1 MPANE
6 QNKTACDRGESRP
19 AQQIF
24 RVRRHYNTWVGDQT
38 LEDYALRFTATGA
51 RRWSIE
57 KVAQTALGATAFL
70 ALEAI
75 AASVTLSYGFS
86 NALAAM
92 LVVAAVIFITGL
104 PISYYAAK
112 HGLDID
118 LLTRG
123 AGFGYLGSTITSLI
137 YASFT
142 FIFFAI
148 EAAILASALHVLLG
162 IPPAVGYVL
171 CSIAVIPIVT
181 HGITAISKFQVGS
194 QPVWIVLQ
202 LLALGAV
209 AWFEID
215 RVSDWTQYA
224 PEEVAG
230 SVGFDWLLFGAA
242 ASVLFAM
249 VAQIGEQVDYL
260 RFMPSKTDSNKKRW
274 WFWLILAGPGWVL
287 IGLIKMLLG
296 SFLAYLAITS
306 GSSFEQAADPVYM
319 YQTAFSYFTGFV
331 TQSPTMALVLAGVMV
346 VLSQMKINVTN
357 AYAGS
362 IAWSNF
368 FSRLT
373 HSHPGRVVWLVF
385 NVTIALILMELGI
398 YRALEGVLGVFAI
411 IAVSWLA
418 SLAADLMI
426 NKPLGL
432 SPSYVEFKR
441 AHLYD
446 INPVGVG
453 SMLLASIAGIVCY
466 LGMFGEVAKNLAHFI
481 SLGCC
486 FVLVPLIAWITRGR
500 YYLARQSE
508 ELGPQL
514 VEAAQLQTQQQTE
527 QVPLTLRCCICEKEF
542 EQPDMAHCPAYQGPI
557 CSLCCSLDS
566 RCLDSCKP
574 KLQLPKT
581 LTERITQYTPAALS
595 QLLGSRSIKFAYL
608 MMGISLLN
616 AGLLALIYTQ
626 MAPSAGEAE
635 LLQQTLWTLY
645 FMLLIVSGVIAWLF
659 LLTHES
665 RVVAQQ
671 ESNRQ
676 TQLLLEEIAAHRE
689 TDQAL
694 QTAKEQAENANDAKS
709 RYLSGISH
717 ELRTPLQSILG
728 YAQLLSQRSDI
739 APQHHKALR
748 IIERSGHYLTDLI
761 EGLLDISKIE
771 AGRLNIQRNQVKFPE
786 LIGQLVEMFKPQA
799 AAKGIEFYC
808 HLHNQLPKV
817 VITDEKRLRQILINL
832 LSNAIKYTYKGRVD
846 FHIYYRNQVA
856 NFSVMDTGIGIHSN
870 DLKRILKP
878 FERVDS
884 REVAAQPGTGL
895 GLTIARLLTE
905 IMGGDLSAQSTLGN
919 GSCFSAS
926 LMLSWVENP
935 RDEDA
940 LPRQI
945 CGYKGPELTVM
956 VVDDQPLHRGLISD
970 LLRPLGFNMLEAEDA
985 FACLEQLDQPQSQSQ
1000 SQSQSQEHSLSKTPD
1015 LFLLDVSMP
1024 RMDGLEL
1031 AKELRQRDL
1040 QQPIIML
1047 SADAQERHR
1056 RPIDHAAHDAY
1067 LVKPVKH
1074 TDLLEQIGQQLQL
1087 QWSYASQPLT
1097 RAEDIIANA
1106 SDSHRALPGTPDF
1119 SALRD
1124 QPLAREMLASAE
1136 IGFKKGVQSSLD
1148 SLARESLIDQAALKQ
1163 LQQWVDAM
1171 RFDKLVELLNEPTPE
1186 IVHESA
1192 QETQDKDNHTAH
1204 WTVADE

>member
-1 MPANE
+1 MPEAQPN
-6 QNKTACDRGESRP
+6 QDSRP

-24 RVRRHYNTWVGDQT
+24 RVRRHYNKWVGDQT

-51 RRWSIE
+51 RRWSID
-57 KVAQTALGATAFL
+57 KVAKTALGATAFL

-75 AASVTLSYGFS
+75 AASVTLSYGFY

-92 LVVAAVIFITGL
+92 LVVAAVIFITGF

-148 EAAILASALHVLLG
+148 EAAILASALHALLG
-162 IPPAVGYVL
+162 IPLAIGYVL
-171 CSIAVIPIVT
+171 CALAVIPIVT

-194 QPVWIVLQ
+194 QPVWLALQ
-202 LLALGAV
+202 LLALGSV
-209 AWFEID
+209 AWFEMD

-224 PEEVAG
+224 PVHVAG
-230 SVGFDWLLFGAA
+230 SGGFDWLLFGAA
-242 ASVLFAM
+242 ASIFFAM

-260 RFMPSKTDSNKKRW
+260 RFMPTKTEANKKRW
-274 WFWLILAGPGWVL
+274 WFWLVLAGPGWIF

-296 SFLAYLAITS
+296 SFLAYLAFTA
-306 GSSFEQAADPVYM
+306 GSSAEQAADPVYM
-319 YQTAFSYFTGFV
+319 YQTAFGYVTNFF
-331 TQSPTMALVLAGVMV
+331 TQSPTMALVLAGLMV
-346 VLSQMKINVTN
+346 VLSQLKINVTN

-385 NVTIALILMELGI
+385 NVSIALILMELGI
-398 YRALEGVLGVFAI
+398 YRAFEGVLGVFAI

-418 SLAADLMI
+418 SLSADLLI

-432 SPSYVEFKR
+432 SPSYIEFKR

-453 SMLLASIAGIVCY
+453 SMLLASIAGIICY
-466 LGMFGEVAKNLAHFI
+466 LGLFGELLKNLAHFVSLI
-481 SLGCC
+481 SC
-486 FVLVPLIAWITRGR
+486 FVLVPLIAWLTKGR
-500 YYLARQSE
+500 YYLARQSD
-508 ELGPQL
+508 ELQPL
-514 VEAAQLQTQQQTE
+514 LIKAAQLQE
-527 QVPLTLRCCICEKEF
+527 PAGPKSVLTLQCCICENDF

-574 KLQLPKT
+574 KLQLPQRLSQILK
-581 LTERITQYTPAALS
+581 QHTPASVS
-595 QLLGSRSIKFAYL
+595 QLLGSRSIKFAYS
-608 MMGISLLN
+608 MMGVSLLN
-616 AGLLALIYTQ
+616 AGLLSLVYAQ
-626 MAPSAGEAE
+626 MAPQAGAAAE
-635 LLQQTLWTLY
+635 LLEQSLWTL
-645 FMLLIVSGVIAWLF
+645 FFVLLIVSGVIAWLF

-676 TQLLLEEIAAHRE
+676 TQLLLEEISAHRE
-689 TDQAL
+689 TDKAL
-694 QTAKEQAENANDAKS
+694 QAAKDQAESANDAKS

-728 YAQLLSQRSDI
+728 YAQLLSHKRDI
-739 APQHHKALR
+739 PAQHQKALQ

-771 AGRLNIQRNQVKFPE
+771 AGRLDIQRNQVKLPE

-799 AAKGIEFYC
+799 SAKGIEFYC
-808 HLHNQLPKV
+808 HLHNQLPRV

-832 LSNAIKYTYKGRVD
+832 LSNAIKYTEKGRVD

-870 DLKRILKP
+870 DIKRILAP
-878 FERVDS
+878 FERVNS
-884 REVAAQPGTGL
+884 REVATQHGTGL

-905 IMGGDLSAQSTLGN
+905 IMGGDLSVKSTLGH
-919 GSCFSAS
+919 GSCFSATM
-926 LMLSWVENP
+926 MLSWVENP
-935 RDEDA
+935 SDDDA
-940 LPRQI
+940 LPRQVN
-945 CGYKGPELTVM
+945 GYQGLERTVL
-956 VVDDQPLHRGLISD
+956 VVDDQPLHRSLIKD
-970 LLRPLGFNMLEAEDA
+970 LLTPLGFCVLEAEDA
-985 FACLEQLDQPQSQSQ
+985 YACLLLLEKRRSEGVNKESQ
-1000 SQSQSQEHSLSKTPD
+1000 PD

-1024 RMDGLEL
+1024 GMNGLQL
-1031 AKELRQRDL
+1031 AEQLRQR
-1040 QQPIIML
+1040 QFNQPIIML

-1056 RPIDHAAHDAY
+1056 KPSDHADHDAY

-1074 TDLLEQIGQQLQL
+1074 RDLFEQMGKLLQL
-1087 QWSYASQPLT
+1087 DWQYEAQPLAS
-1097 RAEDIIANA
+1097 AEDIIARASEASSQAANA
-1106 SDSHRALPGTPDF
+1106 TDLSDLCQ
-1119 SALRD
+1119 
-1124 QPLAREMLASAE
+1124 QPLARELLASAE

-1148 SLARESLIDQAALKQ
+1148 ALAREQLISQSAFDQ
-1163 LQQWVDAM
+1163 LQQWIDAM
-1171 RFDKLVELLNEPTPE
+1171 RFDKIVEQLQTSTTRPT
-1186 IVHESA
+1186 
-1192 QETQDKDNHTAH
+1192 ETDVNPA
-1204 WTVADE
+1204 ADGPL

>member
-1 MPANE
+1 MLPTNE
-6 QNKTACDRGESRP
+6 QHKTTSDYSESRP

-24 RVRRHYNTWVGDQT
+24 RVRRHYNKWVGDQT

-75 AASVTLSYGFS
+75 AASITLSYGFN
-86 NALAAM
+86 NALIAM

-171 CSIAVIPIVT
+171 CALAVIPIVT

-194 QPVWIVLQ
+194 QPVWVVLQ

-224 PEEVAG
+224 PAEVAG
-230 SVGFDWLLFGAA
+230 SAGFDWLLFGAA

-260 RFMPSKTDSNKKRW
+260 RFMPPKTDANKKRW

-306 GSSFEQAADPVYM
+306 GSTFEQAADPVYM

-411 IAVSWLA
+411 VAVSWLA

-453 SMLLASIAGIVCY
+453 SMLLASITGIVCY
-466 LGMFGEVAKNLAHFI
+466 LGIFGELAKNLAHFI
-481 SLGCC
+481 SLACC
-486 FVLVPLIAWITRGR
+486 FVLVPLIAWATKGR

-508 ELGPQL
+508 ELKPQL
-514 VEAAQLQTQQQTE
+514 VKAAQFQDEGQ
-527 QVPLTLRCCICEKEF
+527 PRAPITLCCCICENEF

-574 KLQLPKT
+574 KLQLPQR
-581 LTERITQYTPAALS
+581 LTETIKQHLPATLS

-626 MAPSAGEAE
+626 MAPSVGESE

-676 TQLLLEEIAAHRE
+676 TRLLLEEISAHRE

-694 QTAKEQAENANDAKS
+694 QAAKEQAENANDAKS

-728 YAQLLSQRSDI
+728 YAQLLSQRSNI
-739 APQHHKALR
+739 APQHHKALQ

-771 AGRLNIQRNQVKFPE
+771 AGRLNIQRNQVKLPE

-817 VITDEKRLRQILINL
+817 VIADEKRLRQILINL
-832 LSNAIKYTYKGRVD
+832 LSNAIKYTEKGRVD

-870 DLKRILKP
+870 DLQRILKP

-905 IMGGDLSAQSTLGN
+905 IMGGDLSAKSTLGN

-935 RDEDA
+935 CDEDS

-945 CGYKGPELTVM
+945 CGYEGSELTVM
-956 VVDDQPLHRGLISD
+956 VVDDQPLHRSLIID
-970 LLRPLGFNMLEAEDA
+970 LLKPLGFNMLEAEDA
-985 FACLEQLDQPQSQSQ
+985 FACLEQLDQQQNKTPQSA
-1000 SQSQSQEHSLSKTPD
+1000 KTPD

-1024 RMDGLEL
+1024 RMSGLEL
-1031 AKELRQRDL
+1031 AKALRQRGL

-1056 RPIDHAAHDAY
+1056 KPIDHAAHDAY

-1087 QWSYASQPLT
+1087 QWTYASQPLT
-1097 RAEDIIANA
+1097 RAEDIIASA
-1106 SDSHRALPGTPDF
+1106 SDTHHALPNAPDF

-1148 SLARESLIDQAALKQ
+1148 ALANESLIDPAALNQ

-1171 RFDKLVELLNEPTPE
+1171 RFDKLVELLNTPAPE
-1186 IVHESA
+1186 ASQESA
-1192 QETQDKDNHTAH
+1192 LETEDKHTSP
-1204 WTVADE
+1204 ADHRQ

>member
-1 MPANE
+1 MSVNE
-6 QNKTACDRGESRP
+6 SDSTNHNPRESRP

-24 RVRRHYNTWVGDQT
+24 RVRRHYNKWVGDQT

-51 RRWSIE
+51 RRWSLE

-86 NALAAM
+86 NTLAAM
-92 LVVAAVIFITGL
+92 VVVAAVIFITGL

-148 EAAILASALHVLLG
+148 EAAILASALHALLG
-162 IPPAVGYVL
+162 IPPAIGYVL
-171 CSIAVIPIVT
+171 CALAVIPIVT

-194 QPVWIVLQ
+194 QPVWLVLQ

-215 RVSDWTQYA
+215 RVRDWTQYA
-224 PEEVAG
+224 PAQVTG
-230 SVGFDWLLFGAA
+230 SAGFDWLLFGAA

-260 RFMPSKTDSNKKRW
+260 RFMPPKTDRNKKRW

-319 YQTAFSYFTGFV
+319 YQTAFSYFTGFI

-466 LGMFGEVAKNLAHFI
+466 LGLFGELAKNLAHFI

-486 FVLVPLIAWITRGR
+486 FVLVPLIAWATRGR

-508 ELGPQL
+508 ELAPQL
-514 VEAAQLQTQQQTE
+514 IAAAQLLHQPPQPSQQG
-527 QVPLTLRCCICEKEF
+527 PITLRCCICENKF

-574 KLQLPKT
+574 KLQLPKR
-581 LTERITQYTPAALS
+581 LTEKLKQHTPDALS

-626 MAPSAGEAE
+626 MAPSAGEAA

-665 RVVAQQ
+665 RLVAQQ

-676 TQLLLEEIAAHRE
+676 THLLLEEIAAHRE

-694 QTAKEQAENANDAKS
+694 QSAKEQAENANEAKS

-739 APQHHKALR
+739 APQHHKALQ

-771 AGRLNIQRNQVKFPE
+771 AGRLNIQRNQVKLPE

-799 AAKGIEFYC
+799 AAKGVEFYC

-832 LSNAIKYTYKGRVD
+832 LSNAIKYTDKGRVD

-870 DLKRILKP
+870 DLQRILKP

-905 IMGGDLSAQSTLGN
+905 IMGGDLSVQSTLGN

-935 RDEDA
+935 RDDDA

-945 CGYKGPELTVM
+945 CGYQGPERTIM
-956 VVDDQPLHRGLISD
+956 VVDDQPLHRGLIID
-970 LLRPLGFNMLEAEDA
+970 LLTPLGFQMLEAEDA
-985 FACLEQLDQPQSQSQ
+985 FACLEQLDQPRQDTDRPPI
-1000 SQSQSQEHSLSKTPD
+1000 TPD

-1024 RMDGLEL
+1024 RMSGLAL
-1031 AKELRQRDL
+1031 AQALRQREL

-1056 RPIDHAAHDAY
+1056 KPIDHAPHDAY

-1074 TDLLEQIGQQLQL
+1074 ADLLEQIGQQLQL
-1087 QWSYASQPLT
+1087 QWTYANQPLT
-1097 RAEDIIANA
+1097 RAEDIIASA
-1106 SDSHRALPGTPDF
+1106 SDAHRTLSGAPDF

-1148 SLARESLIDQAALKQ
+1148 SLASESLIDQSALEQ

-1171 RFDKLVELLNEPTPE
+1171 RFDKLVELLNEAPHDVTR
-1186 IVHESA
+1186 ITKNA
-1192 QETQDKDNHTAH
+1192 TNHTPSSP
-1204 WTVADE
+1204 ADDRP